1 MQSADS
7 LNTGAPTPR
16 TSEGEAPAMSIVPA
30 LRRYAVSCEGGEPE
44 PAPELAH
51 AAADEIERLRAALTS
66 IAGFGDVNLAGE
78 WEPALRDII
87 RSMTDCAKRAL
98 RESV

>member
-1 MQSADS
+1 MQPADS

-51 AAADEIERLRAALTS
+51 AAADEIERLSRENEQLLAIMRGIRLVADGALEKAS
-66 IAGFGDVNLAGE
+66 
-78 WEPALRDII
+78 R
-87 RSMTDCAKRAL
+87 
-98 RESV
+98 